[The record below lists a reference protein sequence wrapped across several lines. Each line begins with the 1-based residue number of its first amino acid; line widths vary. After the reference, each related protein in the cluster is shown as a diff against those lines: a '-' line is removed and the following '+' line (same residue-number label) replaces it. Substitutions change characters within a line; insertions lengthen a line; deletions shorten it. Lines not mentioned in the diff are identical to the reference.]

1 LKKFFPYRPT
11 YAVNG
16 YAYED
21 EYEDDDIQLDI
32 ERQEGQI

>member
-1 LKKFFPYRPT
+1 LEELLLS
-11 YAVNG
+11 VEQEDEDE
-16 YAYED
+16 YED